1 MTTCFSTN
9 LTALQVVHSHQPAES
24 MLGKLRALIFLV
36 AILLTD
42 SLSAGSAHHLPATSA
57 TAPEIAVP
65 ENRRAPFGWQTIAI
79 PPAGGPGETILK
91 WTGTPSPDAS
101 SPALR
106 LTVGMECREKTRLS
120 LSLPGS
126 TKTLG
131 ELDVS
136 FASVLLV
143 VELPLSRGDAEQ
155 ILAKGLRI
163 TRTEGT
169 APFFLFS
176 PTSEKTPVILRP
188 HILAASG
195 TSPWEEFMKRMAGL
209 ETIQPFGWME
219 GCALVG
225 TQDLAGAFPEKG
237 YGTALENRLDLF
249 LTAKHL
255 DYEDTHS
262 RPIRNGFHTIE
273 GTLPVAAIARTRP
286 DHPSLETA
294 LDFWNRHRA
303 KGPFGKGVIMDA
315 TTCSAE
321 GSYTIAFPMM
331 RVANQRGDRQLA
343 DGALEQIRLRV
354 NLLKDPEGNIYLR
367 NVNGNWKMKNWARG
381 ITWYYLGLIRTVAE
395 APEGLDTADLRAE
408 AVTVMDFV
416 ISHQLP
422 DGLWRNFFDDPDQ
435 KIDTSGSAGIAAAL
449 ALGAKHGILPEKAET
464 AARKTLAGLKPY
476 LTPDGLLTMGT
487 PSNRGNAA
495 MGNRREIFPVGMGL
509 AAQLVSALE

>member
-1 MTTCFSTN
+1 MLQAFTPYPTIWKMTYRFTAT
-9 LTALQVVHSHQPAES
+9 LTL
-24 MLGKLRALIFLV
+24 LV
-36 AILLTD
+36 TVLLTG
-42 SLSAGSAHHLPATSA
+42 SLLAVPAHHLPATSA
-57 TAPEIAVP
+57 TAPEIPVP
-65 ENRRAPFGWQTIAI
+65 ENLRAPFGWHTIAI
-79 PPAGGPGETILK
+79 PPAGGSGETILK
-91 WTGTPSPDAS
+91 WPDTTLPAAA

-106 LTVGMECREKTRLS
+106 LTVGLECREKTRLS

-126 TKTLG
+126 AEPLG

-136 FASVLLV
+136 YASVLLI
-143 VELPLSRGDAEQ
+143 VELPLTRPDAEKVISQ
-155 ILAKGLRI
+155 GLRI

-176 PTSEKTPVILRP
+176 PTSQKTPVILRP
-188 HILAASG
+188 HILAASD
-195 TSPWEEFMKRMAGL
+195 TDRWDEFMKRMAGL

-219 GCALVG
+219 GCTLVG
-225 TQDLAGAFPEKG
+225 TQDLAEAFPQKG
-237 YGTALENRLDLF
+237 YDTALENRLDLF
-249 LTAKHL
+249 LTAKDL
-255 DYEDTHS
+255 NYEDTRS
-262 RPIRNGFHTIE
+262 RPIKNRFHTIE
-273 GTLPVAAIARTRP
+273 GTLPVAAITQTRP
-286 DHPSLETA
+286 DHPSVDIA

-303 KGPFGKGVIMDA
+303 KGPFGKGLVMDA

-331 RVANQRGDRQLA
+331 RIANQRGDKQLA
-343 DGALEQIRLRV
+343 EEALEQIRLRV
-354 NLLKDPEGNIYLR
+354 KLLKDPDGNIYLR

-381 ITWYYLGLIRTVAE
+381 ITWYYLGLIRTIAE
-395 APEGLDTADLRAE
+395 APEGMDTADLRAE
-408 AVTVMDFV
+408 AETVMDFV

-464 AARKTLAGLKPY
+464 AARKTLAGLEQH

-495 MGNRREIFPVGMGL
+495 MGNRRTIFPVGMGL
-509 AAQLVSALE
+509 AAQLIAALEVRE